1 MALVLW
7 VIAGLISTCGAM
19 VMLEFGTSIPRSGGM
34 KVYLERSFSPKLLF
48 TCIYLFYCAILRKS
62 RPNSITGYGA
72 TTDRASNWNIET
84 SASNAI
90 TASSYLL
97 KAADADSTTWKL
109 RGLAIAAVAFAVGV
123 HSITPRIG
131 RGLQDIL
138 SAVKLFTLFFIV
150 CTGFAALGGHV
161 KGAKPHNFDISTSFE
176 GTSNNGYNIGT
187 ALLNAIF
194 SFQGYDNMNAVS
206 QDDTHFTGPI

>member
-1 MALVLW
+1 MALILW
-7 VIAGLISTCGAM
+7 VVAGIISTCGAM

-48 TCIYLFYCAILRKS
+48 TCIYLFYCAILRS
-62 RPNSITGYGA
+62 YHSHSAPIAPLMIT
-72 TTDRASNWNIET
+72 NHLIET

-97 KAADADSTTWKL
+97 KAAAVDSTTWKL
-109 RGLAIAAVAFAVGV
+109 RGLAIAAVSFAVGV
-123 HSITPRIG
+123 HSVAPRFG
-131 RGLQDIL
+131 RGLQDLL
-138 SAVKLFTLFFIV
+138 SAVKIFILFFIV

-161 KGAKPHNFDISTSFE
+161 RGSKPNNFDVSTSFK

-206 QDDTHFTGPI
+206 QVDACFIVSG

>member
-1 MALVLW
+1 MALILW
-7 VIAGLISTCGAM
+7 VIAGMISTCGAM

-62 RPNSITGYGA
+62 QTYSALCAAYSSNSNT
-72 TTDRASNWNIET
+72 ET

-97 KAADADSTTWKL
+97 KAAGADSTTWKL
-109 RGLAIAAVAFAVGV
+109 RGLAIASVAFAVGV
-123 HSITPRIG
+123 HSITPRVG
-131 RGLQDIL
+131 RGLQDLL

-161 KGAKPHNFDISTSFE
+161 KGSKPHNFDVSTSFQ

-206 QDDTHFTGPI
+206 QDKAY